1 MLLDKPMYKLPP
13 LRFWRTLIP
22 AAALLITIGLLSK
35 FNYPLPDY
43 TSILLLYSRLDLL
56 LLLSFLRNG
65 EIPGWLWL
73 PLAMLLATLLAGR
86 VFCGWLCPL
95 GGLLALLGSVRSR
108 PIPAWVD
115 RLKPF
120 RVPWLLFLLALMA
133 WGSGWTL
140 YLSPFHLLTE

>member
-1 MLLDKPMYKLPP
+1 MLLYKPMYKLPP

-43 TSILLLYSRLDLL
+43 TSILLWYSRLDPL

-95 GGLLALLGSVRSR
+95 EQSHC
-108 PIPAWVD
+108 W
-115 RLKPF
+115 
-120 RVPWLLFLLALMA
+120 PWC
-133 WGSGWTL
+133 
-140 YLSPFHLLTE
+140 